1 MKIKNAIAITALAL
15 GFGAL
20 SAPAQATSTYG
31 FSYLGSAAEQ
41 EPSSLSGQLALDVDF
56 TSTGT
61 ALLKVRNDGLGGV
74 GSVSVDDWIASNLA
88 EIYFYSTNQ
97 ALVSSI
103 GIAGYSG
110 SGVNYQSMAVSPG
123 DLPGFDRAGYYQTFA
138 VDSDCTKKLGVGSC
152 DGVNQYGEWVQFAA
166 TLGNTFGQLDILNA
180 LASGDFRVGIHVRSI
195 AGAGSDSYITPLNPV
210 PLPAAAWLFGSAL
223 LGFVSFSVRRKA

>member
-1 MKIKNAIAITALAL
+1 MKIKNAIAITAMAL

-20 SAPAQATSTYG
+20 SVPAQATSTYG
-31 FSYLGSAAEQ
+31 FSYLGLAAEQ
-41 EPSSLSGQLALDVDF
+41 EPYSLSGQLALDVDF

-74 GSVSVDDWIASNLA
+74 GSVSSGDWIASNLA

-97 ALVSSI
+97 SLFSSFAI
-103 GIAGYSG
+103 SGDSGDGVDYATSRIAPP
-110 SGVNYQSMAVSPG
+110 N
-123 DLPGFDRAGYYQTFA
+123 LPGFNNTGYYRSFA
-138 VDSDCTKKLGVGSC
+138 VDNTNCGTCGI
-152 DGVNQYGEWVQFAA
+152 NEYGEWAQFAA
-166 TLGNTFGQLDILNA
+166 VLGSGFSSGDILSA
-180 LASGDFRVGIHVRSI
+180 LTSGDLRIGLHVRSI
-195 AGAGSDSYITPLNPV
+195 GGPNGGSDSYITPLSPV